1 MFRKLPS
8 RKGDDGFSLIE
19 AVVALSVASFIFAA
33 LAAAMISSITSVVA
47 GRQAQQASDVLQQS
61 MEQLRATGF
70 DSLAMRPSDLS
81 TNDTLPLSGCSCY
94 NPVQNSTT
102 GATETLALD
111 NGGAVYPHVTSTT
124 VNSTR
129 YTLRK
134 YVTVPTDSTG
144 ASYKRITVFATWT
157 ARGRTHTR
165 SLSSFVV
172 LSRSGLPLPD
182 YKFTLNTS
190 GTLCASPGA
199 ALVYGFTLKNNGARD
214 SFALSSTSSGSL
226 IWTYYLDNGAAS
238 PGTFGADDTTVPSVA
253 GVPTLGTID
262 TNRSANF
269 WAVSNVPG
277 GASTGTVGVTF
288 RATSV
293 SDPAYFQEM
302 STTSSIALV
311 CTGTPSPTPTPT
323 PTPTSTSVAPP
334 QPTATCSTSLPGVST
349 GSSVTPTSY
358 YLRNGSTNT
367 DNTTAAAT
375 LPIGKLTSPT
385 STTLWNYATDLSSNT
400 AGRYLATTGTSV
412 ATTADWRYQFAG
424 ATKLVGDGV
433 VDLWAAPASGSSTD
447 AMVFTVTV
455 LQLNGAGTV
464 LSTITS
470 TTYGGGPWGCSGPKH
485 FGVSVPFGGG
495 SGTSF
500 SANDFVEV
508 RVTVA
513 GAAALLDYDT
523 TTFQSAMTLPV
534 KSGG

>member
-1 MFRKLPS
+1 
-8 RKGDDGFSLIE
+8 
-19 AVVALSVASFIFAA
+19 
-33 LAAAMISSITSVVA
+33 
-47 GRQAQQASDVLQQS
+47 
-61 MEQLRATGF
+61 
-70 DSLAMRPSDLS
+70 
-81 TNDTLPLSGCSCY
+81 
-94 NPVQNSTT
+94 
-102 GATETLALD
+102 
-111 NGGAVYPHVTSTT
+111 
-124 VNSTR
+124 
-129 YTLRK
+129 
-134 YVTVPTDSTG
+134 
-144 ASYKRITVFATWT
+144 
-157 ARGRTHTR
+157 
-165 SLSSFVV
+165 
-172 LSRSGLPLPD
+172 
-182 YKFTLNTS
+182 
-190 GTLCASPGA
+190 
-199 ALVYGFTLKNNGARD
+199 
-214 SFALSSTSSGSL
+214 
-226 IWTYYLDNGAAS
+226 
-238 PGTFGADDTTVPSVA
+238 
-253 GVPTLGTID
+253 
-262 TNRSANF
+262 
-269 WAVSNVPG
+269 
-277 GASTGTVGVTF
+277 
-288 RATSV
+288 
-293 SDPAYFQEM
+293 
-302 STTSSIALV
+302 
-311 CTGTPSPTPTPT
+311 
-323 PTPTSTSVAPP
+323 
-334 QPTATCSTSLPGVST
+334 VST
-349 GSSVTPTSY
+349 GGSVTPTSY